1 MEIDNKNIEISFNI
15 KSYRPNFNVGD
26 IIEIISNIPYN
37 LKDKPRPILG
47 KIISIDG
54 WYVMVKPKYQRYI
67 CECYQNEIVK
77 H

>member
-1 MEIDNKNIEISFNI
+1 MAINSNIECTFNI
-15 KSYRPNFNVGD
+15 EKYRPKFRVGD
-26 IIEIISNIPYN
+26 IVEIISNIPYN
-37 LKDKPRPILG
+37 LKDKPKPILG

-54 WYVMVKPKYQRYI
+54 WYVMVKPKYQRHI